1 MGWTKIR
8 HGRDQA
14 LKELERYYEG
24 PLKGLEIGAQF
35 YKMLGS
41 NDLKN
46 TPLGRSLAL
55 QQQLLGEVSAGLG
68 GQAFGR
74 TKGRPGAGVLPPDL
88 VSAIG
93 ENLNMQSGQL
103 GLDGSPANAIRAAM
117 RYSGASEDIR
127 AQRINSGLNVLN
139 TVGRGSIMPDAS
151 QFLNL
156 GAQKAE
162 SAAAYQYKGAMDM
175 NSERERQRAGRSQMY
190 GQIAG
195 MAGSGLLGGFAAPAG
210 MFGAGVLGGI
220 TGTGYQR
227 FGGSGGGQPRGF
239 GLEQMYNQQYNGSRP
254 FLEESWRFGP

>member
-1 MGWTKIR
+1 MGWTKVR
-8 HGRDQA
+8 SGRDAA
-14 LKELERYYEG
+14 LRELDKYYEG

-41 NDLKN
+41 ADLKN

-74 TKGRPGAGVLPPDL
+74 TKNRPGAGTLPPDL

-127 AQRINSGLNVLN
+127 AQRIASAQSVLGQ
-139 TVGRGSIMPDAS
+139 VGGGSIMPSAS
-151 QFLNL
+151 EFLQL
-156 GAQKAE
+156 GARKAE
-162 SAAAYQYKGAMDM
+162 SAAQLQYQGAIDM
-175 NSERERQRAGRSQMY
+175 NNAREASRSSRNQMY

-195 MAGSGLLGGFAAPAG
+195 MAASGLLGGFAAPAG

-227 FGGSGGGQPRGF
+227 FGGSSQPQGF
-239 GLEQMYNQQYNGSRP
+239 GLQGLYNQQYNGSRP
-254 FLEESWRFGP
+254 FMDESWRF

>member
-1 MGWTKIR
+1 MGWTKVR

-14 LKELERYYEG
+14 LKELDKYYEG

-41 NDLKN
+41 ADLKN
-46 TPLGRSLAL
+46 TPLGRSLEL
-55 QQQLLGEVSAGLG
+55 QQQLLGEVSAGLSG
-68 GQAFGR
+68 KAFGSR
-74 TKGRPGAGVLPPDL
+74 KGNAGILPPDL

-127 AQRINSGLNVLN
+127 AQRINSGLNVLHS
-139 TVGRGSIMPDAS
+139 VGGGSIMPDAS

-162 SAAAYQYKGAMDM
+162 SAAKYQYQGALDM
-175 NSERERQRAGRSQMY
+175 NQEMERQRSSRMQTY

-195 MAGSGLLGGFAAPAG
+195 MAGSALLGGFAAPAG
-210 MFGAGVLGGI
+210 MFGAGALGGI

-227 FGGSGGGQPRGF
+227 FAGGGGGGQQNGF
-239 GLEQMYNQQYNGSRP
+239 GLAQLYNQQYNGTRP
-254 FLEESWRFGP
+254 FQDESWRFP